1 MSIFPRWLV
10 EWVKRSPRL
19 LARYR
24 AVQWQ
29 WHLLKDWW
37 GTKVWQQTREVTT
50 PLGFKLTAGIHPAYA
65 QMRSGQFEP
74 AETALLSRL
83 LPQADVFIDVG
94 ANLGFYTC
102 LARQA
107 GKPVVAFEPQPQ
119 NLRCLF
125 RNLEANGWAEGAE
138 VFPLALSAR
147 PGLLRLY
154 GASGPSASLIQ
165 GWAGYSARFSQTV
178 PVSTLDRVLGGRF
191 SAQRLLIKMD
201 VEGAEYQVLEG
212 ALDTLEQVPRPVWL
226 IEICL
231 QEFHPAGSNP
241 DFQRIFE
248 LFFSRGYVG
257 YAVAQRLQAV
267 TPDEVRRWVAQGHSA
282 AGSFNYLFLSAE
294 EAAALLA
301 ETGPG

>member
-10 EWVKRSPRL
+10 EWVKQSPGV

-37 GTKVWQQTREVTT
+37 GTKVWKQTCEVMT
-50 PLGFKLTAGIHPAYA
+50 PLGFKLTAGFHPAYA

-83 LPQADVFIDVG
+83 LPHADVFIDVG
-94 ANLGFYTC
+94 ANLGYYTC

-119 NLRCLF
+119 NLHCLF

-138 VFPLALSAR
+138 VFPLALSGR
-147 PGLLRLY
+147 PGLLQLY
-154 GASGPSASLIQ
+154 GASGPSASLIR

-191 SAQRLLIKMD
+191 SNARLLIKMD

-212 ALDTLEQVPRPVWL
+212 ALDTLERVPRPVWL
-226 IEICL
+226 IEVCL
-231 QEFHPAGSNP
+231 REFHPAGSNP

-248 LFFSRGYVG
+248 LFFSRNYAA
-257 YAVAQRLQAV
+257 YAVAKGLQAV
-267 TPDEVRRWVAQGHSA
+267 TPEEVQRWTGQGHSD
-282 AGSFNYLFLSAE
+282 AGRFNYLFLAAG
-294 EAAALLA
+294 EAAALLG
-301 ETGPG
+301 ETGPA